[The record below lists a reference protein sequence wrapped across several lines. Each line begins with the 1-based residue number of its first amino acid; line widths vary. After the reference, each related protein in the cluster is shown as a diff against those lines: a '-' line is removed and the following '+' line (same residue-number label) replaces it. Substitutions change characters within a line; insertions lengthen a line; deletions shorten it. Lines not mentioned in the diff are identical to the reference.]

1 MLYIGKNIK
10 KMYEDVEGI
19 IDKSKDIVIY
29 SFRDDSYKI
38 YFDDEKKYDEIK
50 NLQEKYNCTYLFQFL
65 PLEINGI
72 QKFYEL
78 SIENL
83 KEIFFKII
91 PENKYGIYFLG
102 YNDNNF
108 EEIYGYIYQKC
119 EEELQEVNS
128 ELQNFN
134 IEKYESPS
142 SFIEEIYAEQEK
154 RKYNNFLDRKD
165 SCTVLKELIKDKES
179 IKLFLKI
186 FSFIS
191 QPLDKITKNKIE
203 EIFNTNLKPNL
214 LNIQIEK
221 DKDFSSDFIT
231 KFILKF
237 QLLLIIFYEKI
248 YFYSQINP
256 SFNINEI
263 SKNNLFLNK
272 KILPQIVDTNQK
284 VDLSFNA
291 IYRNFSKFFSNFK
304 FEIEDIKSFCYN
316 DFNRLYLYYKN
327 NFLFCLKKISQ
338 EELNKVFGKNTHKVL
353 SGEREISS
361 DKLNEIKCSIEEKEI
376 LNKSYYLMKKF
387 ESLHYL
393 IKNED
398 IDKKN
403 IFFYDFFEKNKFQIE
418 VELDR
423 RGIRIL
429 EKTLYSYSYYSEKID
444 NLTKLMRTYYV
455 VKKCGE
461 IKILKFINYKEGI
474 LYFFNENE
482 EVVYFNEK
490 EIEIHDIDTLTFLEN
505 REVEST
511 KKLIKLF

>member
-10 KMYEDVEGI
+10 KMYKDLENI

-29 SFRDDSYKI
+29 SFCDDSYKI

-50 NLQEKYNCTYLFQFL
+50 NLQEKYNCTYLFQFF
-65 PLEINGI
+65 PLEINGV

-91 PENKYGIYFLG
+91 PENKYSIYFLG

-108 EEIYGYIYQKC
+108 EEIYDYIYQKC

-134 IEKYESPS
+134 IEKYEL
-142 SFIEEIYAEQEK
+142 SFSLIGKNYADQEK

-179 IKLFLKI
+179 IKLFFKI

-203 EIFNTNLKPNL
+203 EIFNTNLKPDL
-214 LNIQIEK
+214 LNIKI
-221 DKDFSSDFIT
+221 DKDFNSDFTT

-248 YFYSQINP
+248 YFYSQRDS
-256 SFNINEI
+256 SFNVNKVN
-263 SKNNLFLNK
+263 KNNLFLNK
-272 KILPQIVDTNQK
+272 KILSQIVGANNK
-284 VDLSFNA
+284 IDLSFNV
-291 IYRNFSKFFSNFK
+291 IYKKFSKFFSNFK
-304 FEIEDIKSFCYN
+304 FELEDIKYFCYN

-327 NFLFCLKKISQ
+327 NFLFCLKKIPQ
-338 EELNKVFGKNTHKVL
+338 GELKKVFGKNIHKVL
-353 SGEREISS
+353 VGEREISS

-418 VELDR
+418 VDLNR
-423 RGIRIL
+423 GGIRIL
-429 EKTLYSYSYYSEKID
+429 EKILYSYSFYSEKID
-444 NLTKLMRTYYV
+444 NLTKLIKTYYV
-455 VKKCGE
+455 VKNCGK
-461 IKILKFINYKEGI
+461 IKILKFINRKEGI

-490 EIEIHDIDTLTFLEN
+490 EIEIYDIDTLTFLEN
-505 REVEST
+505 SEVKGAKEY
-511 KKLIKLF
+511 IKLF